1 MQKLM
6 LRYRKLTDKF
16 EEFYQ
21 YSREKI
27 GLEDTGTNRQAL
39 GTFLGVVSCVGIYYV
54 LVILA
59 KIAELAMDAT
69 ATVIAIIQ

>member
-6 LRYRKLTDKF
+6 LRYRKFTDKL

-27 GLEDTGTNRQAL
+27 GLEDTETNRQAL
-39 GTFLGVVSCVGIYYV
+39 GTFLGVVSCVGIYYTM
-54 LVILA
+54 LMLS
-59 KIAELAMDAT
+59 KIASLAIDAT

>member
-1 MQKLM
+1 M